1 MRQAAFGLI
10 GLTLMFI
17 VAYMDYKFIES
28 FTIPLYLLT
37 LALLGIVLVVG
48 HEANGA
54 QRWINL
60 GFIPLQPSELTK
72 LTLIVVLAKLL
83 SDHKSQLHKVKWF
96 AFAGVLTL
104 IPAVL

>member
-1 MRQAAFGLI
+1 MYGIISCTLRTGVCLLRAGSIQNLDFPLLLCTLGAFAVGIAMVFSATNGDKEYAMRQAAFGLI

-48 HEANGA
+48 HEA
-54 QRWINL
+54 
-60 GFIPLQPSELTK
+60 
-72 LTLIVVLAKLL
+72 
-83 SDHKSQLHKVKWF
+83 
-96 AFAGVLTL
+96 
-104 IPAVL
+104 